1 MTQIVSSKPF
11 CLENST
17 QLTRPAS
24 ETFYRIDG
32 SSAPTIID
40 KHQATRLY
48 RLQQTPSVNTNLHL
62 DTSEVN
68 YDAPGYFDSIVR
80 KQLNESTALSAKSVY
95 HPPIDMSN
103 ASMKR
108 FSLGKARLDPQHT
121 VPSEMTTLRNHP
133 GAITILRHEQGAN
146 GEIVPRF
153 TDRLVIDRALRGR
166 LGPGG
171 TLNPEEDCREAE
183 NYLRSQGR
191 LSAPT
196 TTTLT
201 YNPNKQQ
208 LSVNEQLKRDE
219 IARHYMYTS
228 SQQAAYDEVPW
239 DSKLPSKLP
248 VPSTT
253 YEADGSDPVLK
264 SRHAPSVHDA
274 RSRKILEWDRVQSR
288 NVNFYRKPV
297 QNVPPLSRADHISG
311 YSGSIG
317 GYHILE
323 IDNPTVDFK
332 PFTVLRTEQP
342 KFGINPF
349 KTNIPFYTGNTH
361 WTKTDPV
368 SHYDKSGHAYTTSA
382 AFHKPLPVD
391 YATYRHT
398 GLNGQL
404 SRAVTT
410 VIPQNPFNMMDIS
423 STTVNASLDTRA
435 QILIQNLPSTF
446 PSTSKNNK
454 NEEKKEETPENNQ
467 DQN

>member
-1 MTQIVSSKPF
+1 MAQIISSKPF

-24 ETFYRIDG
+24 ESFYRIDG

-40 KHQATRLY
+40 KHQAKRLY
-48 RLQQTPSVNTNLHL
+48 RLQQAPNVNANLHV

-68 YDAPGYFDSIVR
+68 YDAEGYFDSIVR
-80 KQLNESTALSAKSVY
+80 KQINESTPLSTKSVY
-95 HPPIDMSN
+95 HPPVDMSN

-153 TDRLVIDRALRGR
+153 TDRLVIDRTLRGR

-196 TTTLT
+196 TTPLT

-219 IARHYMYTS
+219 TARHYMYTS

-248 VPSTT
+248 VPATT

-264 SRHAPSVHDA
+264 SRHAPSVLDA
-274 RSRKILEWDRVQSR
+274 RTRKILEWDRVQSR

-317 GYHILE
+317 GYHIQE
-323 IDNPTVDFK
+323 IDDPTVDFK

-423 STTVNASLDTRA
+423 STTVNASLDSRA

-454 NEEKKEETPENNQ
+454 NEEKKEEKPDNNQ